1 MKILH
6 LIIDHQ
12 VIERTLG
19 VYEKVFPGCND
30 VLVFSEKK
38 SPVHLKHLNKYA
50 SCMIVTKEN
59 VIQTGKAFDF
69 EGYDHVVIHYLIWQ
83 MIEFVKLVPTNVKV
97 CWEIYGYDLYNQ
109 FLEPLGYKI
118 QQVDSK
124 KYLSP
129 KSRLL
134 KSLKLDGLYLYLRSG
149 NGMRFNPIRNKLFKQ
164 ITSRVDSIAV
174 CCTGDAKVLTEY
186 TGREYQVFKAFNYS
200 LHETL
205 GELYGAPF
213 NDAKGIMIGNSA
225 SFSNNH
231 LYVLE
236 MMKKFQIGDANI
248 IMPLSYGG
256 VPQYKDEVM
265 DAYKKEYPGQVNFL
279 LEYMPLHEYNRTFLK
294 IGTMILASWRQ
305 ESIGT
310 IMMGFYLGIKVFMS
324 NKSPLYQSL
333 EEEGFVVYVI
343 EDATNTNFSVPLT
356 VEQKEHNR
364 NLLLK
369 DYSEEAFE
377 KELNRQFSN

>member
-38 SPVHLKHLNKYA
+38 NPVQWKHLNKYA
-50 SCMIVTKEN
+50 LGTIVTREN
-59 VIQTGKAFDF
+59 LQQTSKSYDF
-69 EGYDHVVIHYLIWQ
+69 EGCDHVVIHYLIWQ
-83 MIEFVKLVPTNVKV
+83 MIEFVKFVPSNVKV

-149 NGMRFNPIRNKLFKQ
+149 NGMRFNPVRNKLFKQ
-164 ITSRVDSIAV
+164 ITSRVNSIAV
-174 CCTGDAKVLTEY
+174 CCSGDAKVLEEY
-186 TGREYQVFKAFNYS
+186 TGRKYQVFKAFNYS

-205 GELYGAPF
+205 GELYSAPF
-213 NDAKGIMIGNSA
+213 NDATGIMIGNSA
-225 SFSNNH
+225 SLSNNH

-236 MMKKFQIGDANI
+236 MMKKFQIGDASI

-256 VPQYKDEVM
+256 VPQYKEEVM
-265 DAYKKEYPGQVNFL
+265 DVYKKEYPGQVNFL
-279 LEYMPLHEYNRTFLK
+279 LEYMPLHEYNKTFLNV
-294 IGTMILASWRQ
+294 GTMILASWRQ

-310 IMMGFYLGIKVFMS
+310 IMMGFYLGIKVYMS

-333 EEEGFVVYVI
+333 KEEGFVLYAI
-343 EDATNTNFSVPLT
+343 EDVTTSSFGMPLSL
-356 VEQKEHNR
+356 EQKEHNR
-364 NLLLK
+364 NLLLI

-377 KELNRQFSN
+377 KELKRQFS